1 MEPKEVIEKSKALQK
16 ATAAGESPA
25 VIVSILSELKDGVFP
40 TEDLLRSTKIGVV
53 VNRSKQHKSP
63 EVARLAAEIVKKW
76 RDDIRDK
83 KGPGS
88 KSNSG
93 TPPAS
98 SEKPTFTVPPDQR
111 DFKKDKVDIAKTN
124 QPTRNSCIGLI
135 YNGLCYF
142 STADPSAV
150 LTCAAAVE
158 QAAFKSLGPETNAAY
173 KNKIRTL
180 FSNLKNKSN
189 PTLRV
194 HVLSGEITAEKLINM
209 SHEELKSDAR
219 READEKLASVNMR
232 EAMVP
237 QVEKSISTSLECSK
251 CRQRKVSYS
260 QAQTRSAD
268 EPMTTFCECTNC
280 GKRWKVSFFALL
292 PALFLS
298 GPYKYISLSLWAVR
312 YTRPT
317 LLTSLCRKK
326 LVVLLNRYSLFDS
339 FQTPRLENSASP
351 TQISFYFFFSFLS
364 NRLCVRLRKMSLPQG
379 QPRKR

>member
-25 VIVSILSELKDGVFP
+25 VIVSILNELKEGVLP

-53 VNRSKQHKSP
+53 VNRSKQHKST
-63 EVARLAAEIVKKW
+63 EVARLAAEVVQKW
-76 RDDIRDK
+76 RDDIQKK
-83 KGPGS
+83 KGSGS

-98 SEKPTFTVPPDQR
+98 FSEKPSFTVAPDQR
-111 DFKKDKVDIAKTN
+111 NYKNDNVDIEKTN
-124 QPTRNSCIGLI
+124 VTTRNNCIGLL
-135 YNGLCYF
+135 YNGLCYR
-142 STADPSAV
+142 STAEPSAI

-158 QAAFKSLGPETNAAY
+158 QAAFISHGQATNSIYRA
-173 KNKIRTL
+173 KVRTL
-180 FSNLKNKSN
+180 YSNLKNKSN
-189 PTLRV
+189 PTLRA
-194 HVLSGEITAEKLINM
+194 HVLSGQITAEKLISM

-219 READEKLASVNMR
+219 RAADEKLASVNMR

-280 GKRWKVSFFALL
+280 GKRWKVSYL
-292 PALFLS
+292 PSLPLS
-298 GPYKYISLSLWAVR
+298 NPYPPSRASLWAVR
-312 YTRPT
+312 YTAPH
-317 LLTSLCRKK
+317 
-326 LVVLLNRYSLFDS
+326 Y
-339 FQTPRLENSASP
+339 
-351 TQISFYFFFSFLS
+351 
-364 NRLCVRLRKMSLPQG
+364 
-379 QPRKR
+379 

>member
-25 VIVSILSELKDGVFP
+25 IIVSILNELKEGVFP

-76 RDDIRDK
+76 RDDIQKK
-83 KGPGS
+83 KGTGS

-98 SEKPTFTVPPDQR
+98 SSEKPSFTVAPDQR

-124 QPTRNSCIGLI
+124 QTIRNSCIGLI
-135 YNGLCYF
+135 YNGLCYL
-142 STADPSAV
+142 STAEPSAV
-150 LTCAAAVE
+150 LACAVAVE
-158 QAAFKSLGPETNAAY
+158 QAAFKSLGPETNSTY
-173 KNKIRTL
+173 KTKIRTL
-180 FSNLKNKSN
+180 FSNLKNKTN
-189 PTLRV
+189 PRLRAQ
-194 HVLSGEITAEKLINM
+194 VLSGEITPDKLINM
-209 SHEELKSDAR
+209 SQEELKSDAR
-219 READEKLASVNMR
+219 RAADEKLASVNMR

-280 GKRWKVSFFALL
+280 GKRWKVSCV
-292 PALFLS
+292 PS
-298 GPYKYISLSLWAVR
+298 STGQSDIH
-312 YTRPT
+312 PT
-317 LLTSLCRKK
+317 LLISLGCKT
-326 LVVLLNRYSLFDS
+326 L
-339 FQTPRLENSASP
+339 
-351 TQISFYFFFSFLS
+351 
-364 NRLCVRLRKMSLPQG
+364 
-379 QPRKR
+379 

>member
-25 VIVSILSELKDGVFP
+25 VIVSILRELKEGVFP

-76 RDDIRDK
+76 RDDIREK
-83 KGPGS
+83 KGTGS

-98 SEKPTFTVPPDQR
+98 SEKPTFTVAPDQR
-111 DFKKDKVDIAKTN
+111 DFKKDKVDLAKTN
-124 QPTRNSCIGLI
+124 QPTRNSCIGLV
-135 YNGLCYF
+135 YNGLCYL
-142 STADPSAV
+142 STAEPSAV
-150 LTCAAAVE
+150 LSCAVAVE
-158 QAAFKSLGPETNAAY
+158 QAAFKAFGPETNTTY
-173 KNKIRTL
+173 RDKIRTL

-189 PTLRV
+189 PTLRA

-280 GKRWKVSFFALL
+280 GKRWKVSFFSPSLL
-292 PALFLS
+292 PPFVLS
-298 GPYKYISLSLWAVR
+298 GPYISLWAVR
-312 YTRPT
+312 NTHPHY
-317 LLTSLCRKK
+317 
-326 LVVLLNRYSLFDS
+326 
-339 FQTPRLENSASP
+339 
-351 TQISFYFFFSFLS
+351 
-364 NRLCVRLRKMSLPQG
+364 
-379 QPRKR
+379 

>member
-25 VIVSILSELKDGVFP
+25 VIVSILNELKHGVFP

-76 RDDIRDK
+76 RDDIQKK
-83 KGPGS
+83 KGTGS

-98 SEKPTFTVPPDQR
+98 SAEKPSFTVAPDQR

-124 QPTRNSCIGLI
+124 QAPRNSGIGLI
-135 YNGLCYF
+135 YNGLCYL
-142 STADPSAV
+142 STAEPSAI

-173 KNKIRTL
+173 RDKIRTL

-189 PTLRV
+189 PTLRA
-194 HVLSGEITAEKLINM
+194 HVLSGEIAADKLINM

-280 GKRWKVSFFALL
+280 GKRWKVSCFLPLL
-292 PALFLS
+292 PPPPSPFQLLLFPDWFL
-298 GPYKYISLSLWAVR
+298 GPRVSLWAVR
-312 YTRPT
+312 YKTRP
-317 LLTSLCRKK
+317 
-326 LVVLLNRYSLFDS
+326 Y
-339 FQTPRLENSASP
+339 
-351 TQISFYFFFSFLS
+351 
-364 NRLCVRLRKMSLPQG
+364 
-379 QPRKR
+379 

>member
-25 VIVSILSELKDGVFP
+25 IIVSILNELKEGVFP

-76 RDDIRDK
+76 RDDIQKK
-83 KGPGS
+83 KGNGS

-98 SEKPTFTVPPDQR
+98 SSEKPSFTVAPDQR

-124 QPTRNSCIGLI
+124 QATRNSCIGLI
-135 YNGLCYF
+135 YNGLCYL
-142 STADPSAV
+142 STAEPSAV
-150 LTCAAAVE
+150 LACAAAVE
-158 QAAFKSLGPETNAAY
+158 QAAFKSLGPETNATY
-173 KNKIRTL
+173 KAKIRTL

-189 PTLRV
+189 PRLRA
-194 HVLSGEITAEKLINM
+194 HVLSGEITADKLINM
-209 SHEELKSDAR
+209 SQEELKSDAR
-219 READEKLASVNMR
+219 RAADEKLASVNMR

-280 GKRWKVSFFALL
+280 GKRWKVSFVPFPPSSPL
-292 PALFLS
+292 PPS
-298 GPYKYISLSLWAVR
+298 RPTCLSLWAVI
-312 YTRPT
+312 PT
-317 LLTSLCRKK
+317 LLISLGCKT
-326 LVVLLNRYSLFDS
+326 L
-339 FQTPRLENSASP
+339 
-351 TQISFYFFFSFLS
+351 
-364 NRLCVRLRKMSLPQG
+364 
-379 QPRKR
+379 

>member
-1 MEPKEVIEKSKALQK
+1 MEPKEVVEKSKALQK
-16 ATAAGESPA
+16 ATAAGESSTI
-25 VIVSILSELKDGVFP
+25 IVNILNELKEGVFP

-76 RDDIRDK
+76 RDDIQKK
-83 KGPGS
+83 KGTGS

-98 SEKPTFTVPPDQR
+98 EKPTFIVPPDQR
-111 DFKKDKVDIAKTN
+111 DFKKDKVEITKTN

-135 YNGLCYF
+135 YNGLCYL
-142 STADPSAV
+142 STAEPSAV

-158 QAAFKSLGPETNAAY
+158 QAAFKSLGPETSAAY
-173 KNKIRTL
+173 KAKIRTL

-189 PTLRV
+189 PTLRAQ
-194 HVLSGEITAEKLINM
+194 VLSGEITVEKLINM
-209 SHEELKSDAR
+209 SHDELKSEAR
-219 READEKLASVNMR
+219 RAADEKLATVNMR

-280 GKRWKVSFFALL
+280 GKRWKVSYFFLL
-292 PALFLS
+292 PRLLS
-298 GPYKYISLSLWAVR
+298 QPRSVG
-312 YTRPT
+312 YTRPHADLARSQT
-317 LLTSLCRKK
+317 L
-326 LVVLLNRYSLFDS
+326 
-339 FQTPRLENSASP
+339 
-351 TQISFYFFFSFLS
+351 
-364 NRLCVRLRKMSLPQG
+364 
-379 QPRKR
+379 

>member
-25 VIVSILSELKDGVFP
+25 IIVSILNELKDGVFP

-76 RDDIRDK
+76 RDDIQKK
-83 KGPGS
+83 KGTGS

-98 SEKPTFTVPPDQR
+98 FAEKPSFTVAPDQR

-124 QPTRNSCIGLI
+124 QATRNSCIGLI
-135 YNGLCYF
+135 YNGLCYL
-142 STADPSAV
+142 STAEPSAI
-150 LTCAAAVE
+150 LTCAASVE

-173 KNKIRTL
+173 RDKIRTL

-189 PTLRV
+189 PTLRA
-194 HVLSGEITAEKLINM
+194 HVLSGEIAADKLINM

-280 GKRWKVSFFALL
+280 GKRWKVSCFLPLL
-292 PALFLS
+292 PPPPIHPFPRLVSRPTCLS
-298 GPYKYISLSLWAVR
+298 GQSDIKHD
-312 YTRPT
+312 
-317 LLTSLCRKK
+317 LTNLAWSQN
-326 LVVLLNRYSLFDS
+326 LVVLLNHHLSSCLYANTL
-339 FQTPRLENSASP
+339 LEKHTA
-351 TQISFYFFFSFLS
+351 
-364 NRLCVRLRKMSLPQG
+364 
-379 QPRKR
+379 

>member
-25 VIVSILSELKDGVFP
+25 VIVSILSELKEGVFP

-98 SEKPTFTVPPDQR
+98 SEKPSFTVPPDQR

-124 QPTRNSCIGLI
+124 QTTRNSCIGLI
-135 YNGLCYF
+135 YNGLCYL
-142 STADPSAV
+142 STAEPSAV
-150 LTCAAAVE
+150 LSCAAAVE

-173 KNKIRTL
+173 KAKIRTL

-189 PTLRV
+189 PTLRG

-280 GKRWKVSFFALL
+280 GKRWKVSVFFHHPRFVSLQPL
-292 PALFLS
+292 
-298 GPYKYISLSLWAVR
+298 YLSLDSR
-312 YTRPT
+312 IYKPT
-317 LLTSLCRKK
+317 LLISLGRKN
-326 LVVLLNRYSLFDS
+326 LVVLLNHYPTYAS
-339 FQTPRLENSASP
+339 FQRPCFGKTKRALPIQPFLPLLFFLTAVIRP
-351 TQISFYFFFSFLS
+351 GWQISLS
-364 NRLCVRLRKMSLPQG
+364 RDRAP
-379 QPRKR
+379 KR